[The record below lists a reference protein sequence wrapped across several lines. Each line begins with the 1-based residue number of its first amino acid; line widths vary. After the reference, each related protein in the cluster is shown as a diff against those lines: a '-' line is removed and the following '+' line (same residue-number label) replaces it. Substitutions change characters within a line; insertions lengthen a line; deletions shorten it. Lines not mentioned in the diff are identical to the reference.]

1 MKKQENNKRKFKI
14 DKIVLLR
21 AVLLLTICFWAIL
34 VFNFSSQNGPQ
45 SSGLSRKVVEF
56 FVKDE
61 QIINMVEP
69 YVRKLAHFSEYALG
83 GVLFLSLFAT
93 YKEYS
98 DNKQLVI
105 SILLGI
111 LYASSDEIH
120 QLMVP
125 FRKGSIVDVFIDMLG
140 FSTGACSM
148 LLIIKVVSMVRS
160 KNKKLVKA

>member
-1 MKKQENNKRKFKI
+1 MKKEENKNRKFKI

-21 AVLLLTICFWAIL
+21 AVLLITICFWAIL

-56 FVKDE
+56 FIKDE
-61 QIINMVEP
+61 QIISIVEP
-69 YVRKLAHFSEYALG
+69 YVRKFAHFSEYALG
-83 GVLFLSLFAT
+83 GMLFLGLFAT

-105 SILLGI
+105 SILLGL

-140 FSTGACSM
+140 FSTGACSL
-148 LLIIKVVSMVRS
+148 LLIIKICILIRS